1 MDAFKKCLWEETE
14 LIEHAAKQD
23 SAFVAQGTFDS
34 RQVEK
39 HTFKKEEDGEE

>member
-1 MDAFKKCLWEETE
+1 MDTFKKSLWEETE
-14 LIEHAAKQD
+14 LIKHAANQD